1 MSGPAKYDHIDFSP
15 PDGVKAEAAKGL
27 EWRQEHKRGGTEV
40 GVARARDLSNGREVS
55 PETAR
60 RMASYFARHAVDK
73 KGQGWSPDQDGF
85 PSAGRIAWALW
96 GGDAGESW
104 SSKLTEQMN
113 AADKPQARSKMKEI
127 RIDGVIGQGKDE
139 VSAAELQRQ
148 LPTNGEPIRVS
159 IHSEGGSVFEG
170 FAMHDVLAKYP
181 GPKTI
186 AVESTAF
193 SIASFIAMA
202 GDDIEMSPN
211 AYFMLH
217 NPRINI
223 EGDDEELGKNAKM
236 IADLKNNM
244 VNAYAQRTG
253 KSVEEIQ
260 SVLKAETYFNATD
273 AVAFGLAD
281 RVTQKP
287 INGRPLACIATMPH
301 GVVSALFGAGS
312 GGDNDSPKGK
322 PMSDSKPVAATVK
335 EIKAAFPAL
344 AKAKP
349 HFVIDCIE
357 REMPLASV
365 ASAAAE
371 EMMKENDELKA
382 KVAAMEEEMAKAKA
396 KAMEDEEK
404 PDAKA
409 EGDDMEEDD
418 EKEKVEAKAK
428 ARGAKPVAKGT
439 SGRPSASAK
448 WSQAVDSA
456 LEKCGGNKMKA
467 VALASR
473 QNPGLREQMLAE
485 INAR

>member
-1 MSGPAKYDHIDFSP
+1 
-15 PDGVKAEAAKGL
+15 
-27 EWRQEHKRGGTEV
+27 
-40 GVARARDLSNGREVS
+40 
-55 PETAR
+55 
-60 RMASYFARHAVDK
+60 
-73 KGQGWSPDQDGF
+73 
-85 PSAGRIAWALW
+85 
-96 GGDAGESW
+96 
-104 SSKLTEQMN
+104 
-113 AADKPQARSKMKEI
+113 MKEI

-139 VSAAELQRQ
+139 VSAAELQKQ

-170 FAMHDVLAKYP
+170 FAMHDVLAKYD

-202 GDDIEMSPN
+202 GDEIEMSPN

-217 NPRINI
+217 NPRINA

-287 INGRPLACIATMPH
+287 INGRPLACLATMPH

-312 GGDNDSPKGK
+312 GGDNDSKKGQK
-322 PMSDSKPVAATVK
+322 MTESTPVAATVQQ
-335 EIKAAFPAL
+335 IKAAFPK
-344 AKAKP
+344 AKAE
-349 HFVIDCIE
+349 FVLSCIE
-357 REMPLASV
+357 KSLPMASV

-371 EMMKENDELKA
+371 EMMKENETLRAENEMLKA
-382 KVAAMEEEMAKAKA
+382 KAMEYENA

-409 EGDDMEEDD
+409 EGEDMEE
-418 EKEKVEAKAK
+418 EKKEDTMAKAR

-439 SGRPSASAK
+439 SGKPSAAARWKDSIQAK
-448 WSQAVDSA
+448 VAAGIPRAQAIMAVDV
-456 LEKCGGNKMKA
+456 E
-467 VALASR
+467 
-473 QNPGLREQMLAE
+473 NPGLRTQYLAE
-485 INAR
+485 VNAR

>member
-1 MSGPAKYDHIDFSP
+1 
-15 PDGVKAEAAKGL
+15 
-27 EWRQEHKRGGTEV
+27 
-40 GVARARDLSNGREVS
+40 
-55 PETAR
+55 
-60 RMASYFARHAVDK
+60 
-73 KGQGWSPDQDGF
+73 
-85 PSAGRIAWALW
+85 
-96 GGDAGESW
+96 
-104 SSKLTEQMN
+104 
-113 AADKPQARSKMKEI
+113 MKEI
-127 RIDGVIGQGKDE
+127 RIDGVIGTDEGE
-139 VSAAELQRQ
+139 VSAAWLRSEL
-148 LPTNGEPIRVS
+148 PANGTDPIRVS
-159 IHSEGGSVFEG
+159 VHSEGGSVFEG
-170 FAMHDVLAKYP
+170 FACHDVLAEYK

-202 GDDIEMSPN
+202 GDEIEMSPN

-301 GVVSALFGAGS
+301 GVVSALFGVGS
-312 GGDNDSPKGK
+312 GGDNDSKKGQK
-322 PMSDSKPVAATVK
+322 MTESTPVAATVQQ
-335 EIKAAFPAL
+335 IKAAFPK
-344 AKAKP
+344 AKAE
-349 HFVIDCIE
+349 FVLSCIE
-357 REMPLASV
+357 KSLPMASV

-371 EMMKENDELKA
+371 EMMKENETLRAENEQLKTQC
-382 KVAAMEEEMAKAKA
+382 KAMEDEKAKA
-396 KAMEDEEK
+396 KAEDGEET

-409 EGDDMEEDD
+409 EGEDD
-418 EKEKVEAKAK
+418 PEKKEDAESKAK

-439 SGRPSASAK
+439 SGKPSASARWK
-448 WSQAVDSA
+448 DLIEAKVTAGMPRASAIMKVDQ
-456 LEKCGGNKMKA
+456 E
-467 VALASR
+467 
-473 QNPGLREQMLAE
+473 NPGLRSQYLAE
-485 INAR
+485 ANAR

>member
-1 MSGPAKYDHIDFSP
+1 
-15 PDGVKAEAAKGL
+15 
-27 EWRQEHKRGGTEV
+27 
-40 GVARARDLSNGREVS
+40 
-55 PETAR
+55 
-60 RMASYFARHAVDK
+60 
-73 KGQGWSPDQDGF
+73 
-85 PSAGRIAWALW
+85 
-96 GGDAGESW
+96 
-104 SSKLTEQMN
+104 
-113 AADKPQARSKMKEI
+113 MKEI

-139 VSAAELQRQ
+139 VSAAELQKQ

-170 FAMHDVLAKYP
+170 FAMHDVLAKYA

-202 GDDIEMSPN
+202 GDEIEMSPN

-312 GGDNDSPKGK
+312 GGDNDSKKGQK
-322 PMSDSKPVAATVK
+322 MTESTPVAATVQQ
-335 EIKAAFPAL
+335 IKAAFPK
-344 AKAKP
+344 AKAE
-349 HFVIDCIE
+349 FVLSCIE
-357 REMPLASV
+357 KSLPMASV

-371 EMMKENDELKA
+371 EMMKENEELKA
-382 KVAAMEEEMAKAKA
+382 QVAAMQEEMAAAKA

-409 EGDDMEEDD
+409 EGEDMEEE
-418 EKEKVEAKAK
+418 EKKEDTVAKAR

-439 SGRPSASAK
+439 SGKPSASAR

-456 LEKCGGNKMKA
+456 LGKCGGNKMKA

-485 INAR
+485 VNAR